1 MNSASRGSTEAL
13 SIPRDITDVADAV
26 SKDCDRP
33 CCGQYGLN
41 SDPKTSPLTGHRY
54 APMLLPM
61 PLRLGK
67 AAGDIPPPQPLDP
80 TGSTLTV
87 TLVNTYTG
95 DAKNGTEISLSE
107 LGNSVVFQYGTAFA
121 ETNFARPP
129 VPEPSSLALLGV
141 GVLAMAGLI
150 RRQLTPGG

>member
-13 SIPRDITDVADAV
+13 SIPRDIKDVADAV

-33 CCGQYGLN
+33 CCWQYGLN

-67 AAGDIPPPQPLDP
+67 AAGDIPPPQPLDL
-80 TGSTLTV
+80 TESTLTV

-95 DAKNGTEISLSE
+95 DAKNVQKSRSANLATPLSSNME
-107 LGNSVVFQYGTAFA
+107 
-121 ETNFARPP
+121 RP
-129 VPEPSSLALLGV
+129 L
-141 GVLAMAGLI
+141 
-150 RRQLTPGG
+150 QK

>member
-1 MNSASRGSTEAL
+1 
-13 SIPRDITDVADAV
+13 
-26 SKDCDRP
+26 
-33 CCGQYGLN
+33 
-41 SDPKTSPLTGHRY
+41 
-54 APMLLPM
+54 MLLPM

-67 AAGDIPPPQPLDP
+67 AAGDIPPPQPLDL
-80 TGSTLTV
+80 TESTLTV